1 MYKKIII
8 LCTLTLFSAIS
19 MAQEGMKSVFSGS
32 QYKDKAD
39 RVTEFYLN
47 GKWALNIEADPVKA
61 SSYFAAAL
69 TLDSMHAPTHYEIAG
84 MMRDPNKG
92 LKHIERAVEGDSTNV
107 TYLYLLS
114 SLYADSGNVPK
125 AISVGERILKIDN
138 KTQRNYLYL
147 LSLRVLNKEQEK
159 ALALLD
165 TIKVK
170 FGDSEEINDYKAEII
185 STMPAT
191 PALIEQI
198 KEMILK
204 NPEEKE
210 LIVLL
215 GNKYAMSGQDSVAES
230 IYKGILENDPNN
242 IRATVSLFDLYNSRG
257 DKEQIMQL
265 VPTVFEAKE
274 VIVNAKIDMFI
285 NVLAKD
291 EYYQT
296 KYLNELVGFAES
308 LAKQYP
314 DNYDV
319 VKLYVQELLF
329 AKRGQEAIDV
339 LKKSV
344 AQGVGGIGA
353 ITGVM
358 DLEARAGNIKAAIEY
373 CDIALEKYPN
383 ERVAL
388 ISTKSYLLTLNKEEK
403 SAIELL
409 KEEIKKSSDS
419 TYRSFLYTSIGDT
432 YSLMLDQKKAIES
445 YKKAISYNATNIV
458 ALNNYAYL
466 LSESGHSHEKALSM
480 ALMVI
485 DKEPS
490 NPTYLDTYAW
500 ILYKMGRY
508 DEAQKAMSKAI
519 ALDTTNNSVLL
530 LHYGDILDKLNQR
543 IVAEK
548 YWKKAL
554 EAGADATE
562 VEKRMGIK

>member
-1 MYKKIII
+1 MFKKLII
-8 LCTLTLFSAIS
+8 LSTFTLFSGLCI
-19 MAQEGMKSVFSGS
+19 AQEGMKSVFSSS

-39 RVTEFYLN
+39 KVTEFYLN
-47 GKWALNIEADPVKA
+47 GKWALNIEANPVQA
-61 SSYFAAAL
+61 GTYFATAL

-84 MMRDPNKG
+84 MMRDPNKA
-92 LKHIERAVEGDSTNV
+92 LKHIERAVDGDSTNI

-114 SLYADSGNVPK
+114 SLYADSGNIPK
-125 AISVGERILKIDN
+125 AIEVGEKILSIDN

-147 LSLRVLNKEQEK
+147 LSLRAMNKEQQK
-159 ALALLD
+159 ALSLLD

-170 FGDSEEINDYKAEII
+170 FGDSEELNDYKAEVI
-185 STMPAT
+185 STMTAT
-191 PALIEQI
+191 PELIAQI
-198 KEMILK
+198 EEMIK
-204 NPEEKE
+204 NTPEDKE
-210 LIVLL
+210 LKILL
-215 GNKYAMSGQDSVAES
+215 GNKYAMMGQDSVAES
-230 IYKGILENDPNN
+230 IYKDMLANEPEN

-257 DKEQIMQL
+257 DKEL
-265 VPTVFEAKE
+265 VMDLMPSIFEAKE
-274 VIVNAKIDMFI
+274 VIVSAKIDMFI

-296 KYLNELVGFAES
+296 KYLNELIGFAES
-308 LAKQYP
+308 LVRQYP

-329 AKRGQEAIDV
+329 AKKGKEALDV

-344 AQGVGGIGA
+344 QDGVGGIGA

-358 DLEARAGNIKAAIEY
+358 DLEARAGNINAAIEY

-388 ISTKSYLLTLNKEEK
+388 ISTKSYFLTLNKEEK
-403 SAIELL
+403 RAVELL
-409 KEEIKKSSDS
+409 KEEIKNSSDS
-419 TYRSFLYTSIGDT
+419 TYRSFLHTSIGDT
-432 YSLMLDQKKAIES
+432 YSLMLDQKKAIEN
-445 YKKAISYNATNIV
+445 YKKAIAYNASNIV

-466 LSESGHSHEKALSM
+466 LSESGHNLDKALSM
-480 ALMVI
+480 SLMVI
-485 DKEPS
+485 NKEPS

-500 ILYKMGRY
+500 ILYMMGRY

-554 EAGADATE
+554 EAGADAAE
-562 VEKRMGIK
+562 IEKRIGTK

>member
-8 LCTLTLFSAIS
+8 LCTFTLFSAIS
-19 MAQEGMKSVFSGS
+19 LAQEGMRSVFSGS

-47 GKWALNIEADPVKA
+47 GKWALNMEADPVKA
-61 SSYFAAAL
+61 GSYFAAAL

-92 LKHIERAVEGDSTNV
+92 LKHIERAVEGDSTNI

-114 SLYADSGNVPK
+114 SLYADSGNMPK
-125 AISVGERILKIDN
+125 AISVGEKILKIDN

-170 FGDSEEINDYKAEII
+170 FGDSEEINDYKAEVI

-198 KEMILK
+198 KEMIAK

-257 DKEQIMQL
+257 DKERIIKL

-296 KYLNELVGFAES
+296 NYLNELVGFAES

-373 CDIALEKYPN
+373 ADIALEKYPN

-409 KEEIKKSSDS
+409 KDEVKKSSDS
-419 TYRSFLYTSIGDT
+419 TYRSFLYACIGDT
-432 YSLMLDQKKAIES
+432 YSLLLDQKKAIES
-445 YKKAISYNATNIV
+445 YKKAIAYNATNIV

-466 LSESGHSHEKALSM
+466 LSESGHSYEKALSM